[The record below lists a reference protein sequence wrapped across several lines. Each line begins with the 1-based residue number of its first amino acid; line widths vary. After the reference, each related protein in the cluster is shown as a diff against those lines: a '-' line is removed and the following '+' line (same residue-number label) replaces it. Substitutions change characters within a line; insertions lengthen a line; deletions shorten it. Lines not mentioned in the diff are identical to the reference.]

1 MSMTISR
8 KKTKLRISPDAE
20 KLTAEAIS
28 LALSGSRIEDL
39 FWETKL
45 LERILKLLKNQNQAV
60 IDAALDHAFKINPT
74 AFEYLADAVEAVAES
89 ITFDYEGQSWDALLI
104 ALPIVVQTK
113 YQIPSGNLTQIM
125 SSEVAALLHR
135 FVVAQDA
142 FLSIV
147 PWLYSIDQLP
157 QSHSKTRQ
165 LLEKMSIAAVA
176 QSELKLELENMP
188 ETISVLADPRFI
200 LATIVVPSGHPI
212 FRWQEEGSGSLERSQ
227 SLKDW
232 RENMIALAPDFLP
245 GCEFEMLLPE
255 AYFTNCR
262 EADKRVRP
270 LSLKAAV
277 NYLCQTLNVDPIQ
290 LACVVG
296 AFGDE
301 IVDEFRISF
310 SLKGQ
315 SDLVYGVV
323 WPLYDRE
330 SVSSDQLSDSTQ
342 EGTTL
347 KVICDTLKSMGIQD
361 VFKHAVL
368 FPAEMCDDCGV
379 PLFPDRVGDV
389 VHAELPEDVPTQ
401 QPLFH

>member
-1 MSMTISR
+1 MSITR

-28 LALSGSRIEDL
+28 LASSGSRIEDL
-39 FWETKL
+39 YWEAKL
-45 LERILKLLKNQNQAV
+45 LDRVLKLLKNQNQAV
-60 IDAALDHAFKINPT
+60 IDAALDHAFRINPT

-89 ITFDYEGQSWDALLI
+89 MTLEYEGQSWDVLLI

-113 YQIPSGNLTQIM
+113 YQIPSGNLTHAM

-135 FVVAQDA
+135 FVIAQGA
-142 FLSIV
+142 YLSIV

-165 LLEKMSIAAVA
+165 LLEQMSISAVA
-176 QSELKLELENMP
+176 QSDLKLELENMP

-200 LATIVVPSGHPI
+200 LAAIAVPKGQAI
-212 FRWQEEGSGSLERSQ
+212 FRWQEEGAGSLERSQ

-232 RENMIALAPDFLP
+232 RENMIAIAPEFLP
-245 GCEFEMLLPE
+245 GCEFEMLLPD

-277 NYLCQTLNVDPIQ
+277 NYLCQTLNVDPTN

-315 SDLVYGVV
+315 SEIVYGVV

-330 SVSSDQLSDSTQ
+330 SVSADQLSDSTQ
-342 EGTTL
+342 DGTTL
-347 KVICDTLKSMGIQD
+347 KVICDTLKSMGIQE

-368 FPAEMCDDCGV
+368 FSADMCDDCGV
-379 PLFPDRVGDV
+379 PLFPDRIGEV
-389 VHAELPEDVPTQ
+389 VHAELPEDIPTQ